1 MKKYSCNPNEKF
13 YFILVLIM
21 LLVFLLFML
30 VVAVLDLTDG
40 NFDFSEL
47 WAAVGT
53 ILVILGVIVF
63 YSIWYIKKYSGYFYI
78 DNNNLVIVKGK
89 KSQTVNIESIR
100 QIRLKPFVR
109 GGLSRGAPR
118 GSEDNKYQFLIMIK
132 DVKEPVPFFIT
143 NSKLYKVLEP
153 HNIRYYPQDFLERIK
168 NELKNYKFIRW

>member
-13 YFILVLIM
+13 GFISGLIM
-21 LLVFLLFML
+21 WSVFSLFML

-47 WAAVGT
+47 WVAVGT

-109 GGLSRGAPR
+109 GGASWRVIR
-118 GSEDNKYQFLIMIK
+118 NFQDNEHQFLIMIK

-153 HNIRYYPQDFLERIK
+153 YNIRYYPQEFLESIK
-168 NELKNYKFIRW
+168 DELKNYKFIRW